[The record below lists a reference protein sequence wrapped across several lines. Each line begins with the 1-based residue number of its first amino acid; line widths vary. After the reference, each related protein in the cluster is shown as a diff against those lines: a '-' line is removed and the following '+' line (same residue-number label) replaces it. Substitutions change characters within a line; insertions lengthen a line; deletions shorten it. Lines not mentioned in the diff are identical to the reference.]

1 MKPPKPTL
9 LYIPGVGVSGKE
21 NAHSPPNEVMPRH
34 FETRAFFSK
43 KENPIIFKGEGVE
56 PNGLG

>member
-9 LYIPGVGVSGKE
+9 LDIPGVGVSGKE

-34 FETRAFFSK
+34 FETRAFFSQ
-43 KENPIIFKGEGVE
+43 KGKSYSF
-56 PNGLG
+56 